1 MAERDAPALP
11 ADIAGSGALDRL
23 AETARD
29 YARDSAAA
37 ATRRAYA
44 ADWGGWVAWCR
55 RRGVDPLPPDPRAVG
70 LHIADLAS
78 GPAPLSTASIERRLS
93 GLAWNWAQRGM
104 RLDRTD
110 RHIASVLAGIRRRH
124 GRPPARKAALSGG
137 DVVAMADTLPRGLR
151 GLRDRAILLLGF
163 AGGLRRSEI
172 VGLDVG
178 RDDTMEQRGWIDIGE
193 DGLLATILGK
203 TGWREV
209 AVGRGSSI
217 ATCPV
222 EAVGDWLRFAGVDF
236 GPVFRRVSRDGRR
249 ALDARLSDRHVA
261 RLVKRT
267 ALAAGI
273 RADLPEAERANL
285 HSGHSLRAG
294 LATSARADER
304 HVQRQLG
311 HASAEMTRRYQ
322 RDRDRFGVNLTQAAG
337 L

>member
-1 MAERDAPALP
+1 MAERDTPALP
-11 ADIAGSGALDRL
+11 AGVAGSGALDRL

-44 ADWGGWVAWCR
+44 ADWRGWVAWCR

-178 RDDTMEQRGWIDIGE
+178 RDDTMEQRGWINIGE
-193 DGLLATILGK
+193 DGLLVTVLGK

-209 AVGRGSSI
+209 AVGRGL
-217 ATCPV
+217 A
-222 EAVGDWLRFAGVDF
+222 AVRGGGFWASVPEGVARRRAG
-236 GPVFRRVSRDGRR
+236 GRR
-249 ALDARLSDRHVA
+249 AAVRPACRPLGQADGAGGRDPRRPARGGTGEPAFRPFP
-261 RLVKRT
+261 
-267 ALAAGI
+267 AG
-273 RADLPEAERANL
+273 
-285 HSGHSLRAG
+285 RAG
-294 LATSARADER
+294 HLGAGRRAPCPAAARPRVRGDDPALPARPGQVCREPHPGLSLA
-304 HVQRQLG
+304 H
-311 HASAEMTRRYQ
+311 
-322 RDRDRFGVNLTQAAG
+322 
-337 L
+337 